1 LAPKNSAS
9 ARRRSFHNL
18 VELGRGV
25 KKVARCLTFLI
36 RVQRVFLLLQ
46 RQCCL
51 AQTPSKLTT
60 TATLD

>member
-25 KKVARCLTFLI
+25 KTAARRLTFLI

-46 RQCCL
+46 RRCCL
-51 AQTPSKLTT
+51 ARTPSKSISKRR
-60 TATLD
+60 